1 MNNLKISNSL
11 TRSKDLFKPIN
22 PKNITMYVCGPTVY
36 ADPHVGN
43 GRSLIVF
50 DLLYRVLIKLYG
62 QKNITYVR
70 NITDVDDKIIETSK
84 IKGIPINK
92 ITSNVAKNFHRNV
105 KDLNC
110 LEPTSEPK
118 ATEHIKD
125 MIKMINSLIEKK
137 ISLYQ

>member
-1 MNNLKISNSL
+1 MKFDEYLKNFKL
-11 TRSKDLFKPIN
+11 FNKSKDLFKPIN

-43 GRSLIVF
+43 ARSLIVF

-84 IKGIPINK
+84 TKGIPIDK
-92 ITSNVAKNFHRNV
+92 ITSDV
-105 KDLNC
+105 
-110 LEPTSEPK
+110 
-118 ATEHIKD
+118 
-125 MIKMINSLIEKK
+125 
-137 ISLYQ
+137 

>member
-11 TRSKDLFKPIN
+11 TRSKDLFQPIN

-36 ADPHVGN
+36 ADPHIGN

-62 QKNITYVR
+62 KKNITYVR
-70 NITDVDDKIIETSK
+70 NITDVDDKIIEISK
-84 IKGIPINK
+84 TKATPIEK
-92 ITSNVAKNFHRNV
+92 ITSDVVKIFHENV

-118 ATEHIKD
+118 ATDHIKE
-125 MIKMINSLIEKK
+125 MIEMINSLIEKK
-137 ISLYQ
+137 